1 MDITMKKASLAVLS
15 YFIITM
21 LWAYPWHV
29 IWFHELYVELGA
41 FTRTAPIMPLG
52 IAAVLIQGIVI
63 AYLYPMYYRG
73 GNPILQGIKFS
84 LIIGLMVYT
93 VMGFAT
99 AAKIQIEPISTF
111 LAYHT
116 VFQLIQFTTTGA
128 VLGLIYGRI
137 PNSN

>member
-1 MDITMKKASLAVLS
+1 MKKFMLATLSFVVL
-15 YFIITM
+15 TM

-29 IWFHELYVELGA
+29 VWFHDVYADLGA
-41 FTRTAPIMPLG
+41 VTRPTPIIPLG
-52 IAAVLIQGIVI
+52 LMSVLIQGMVI
-63 AYLYPMYYRG
+63 AYFYPFYYRG

-99 AAKIQIEPISTF
+99 AAKINIEPVSTF

-116 VFQLIQFTTTGA
+116 VFQSIQFLMTGA
-128 VLGLIYGRI
+128 ALGLIFGRQTR
-137 PNSN
+137 PAFH

>member
-1 MDITMKKASLAVLS
+1 MKKFMLATLSFVVL
-15 YFIITM
+15 TM

-29 IWFHELYVELGA
+29 VWFHDVYAELGA
-41 FTRTAPIMPLG
+41 VTRPTPIIPLG
-52 IAAVLIQGIVI
+52 LMSVLIQGMVI
-63 AYLYPMYYRG
+63 AYFYPFYYRG

-99 AAKIQIEPISTF
+99 AAKINIEPVSTF

-116 VFQLIQFTTTGA
+116 VFQSIQFLMTGA
-128 VLGLIYGRI
+128 ALGLIFGRQTR
-137 PNSN
+137 PAFH